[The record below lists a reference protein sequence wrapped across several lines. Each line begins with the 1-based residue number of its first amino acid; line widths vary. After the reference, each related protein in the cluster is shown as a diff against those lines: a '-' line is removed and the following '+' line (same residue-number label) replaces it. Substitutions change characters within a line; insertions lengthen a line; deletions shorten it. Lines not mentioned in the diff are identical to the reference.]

1 MARLSVDQLRTKTMV
16 LNWLKPARWNSLS
29 EENKIKIYLK
39 VWDKTVPDA
48 VKDINVGGE
57 LKLSEVI
64 KLAYASRKKENE
76 EAGS

>member
-1 MARLSVDQLRTKTMV
+1 MAQLSVDQIRTKTMV
-16 LNWLKPARWNSLS
+16 LNWLNQKRWNGLS

-48 VKDINVGGE
+48 VKELNVSGE

-64 KLAYASRKKENE
+64 KLAYSTKRDE